1 MNQLKVKK
9 IKKKSKGFLESL
21 MNKINVKSFGSV
33 LRNADLNHMPR
44 ASAPT
49 SKSSQHQVQ
58 DPY

>member
-1 MNQLKVKK
+1 
-9 IKKKSKGFLESL
+9 